1 MKRMMIV
8 SMAAAVS
15 AVIAAGG
22 VQAKDPGM
30 RLGIL
35 KCEQAGAKQNLLIHS
50 VAPFNCVFTGDDGGT
65 EKYKAESGVGIGV
78 DLKWDKT
85 NQIVYTVVGATSD
98 YKIGSYALAGKYFG
112 GKASVA
118 LGVGGGAQ
126 ALVGGGS
133 KNISLQPIAVDTG
146 TGAGVAAGGSY
157 LFLEPAK

>member
-1 MKRMMIV
+1 MKPMMIV
-8 SMAAAVS
+8 SMAAAVG
-15 AVIAAGG
+15 AVIAAAG
-22 VQAKDPGM
+22 VQAKDPGV

-35 KCEQAGAKQNLLIHS
+35 KCDQAGTKQNLLIHS
-50 VAPFNCVFTGDDGGT
+50 VAPFNCVFTGDGGT

-126 ALVGGGS
+126 VLVGGGP
-133 KNISLQPIAVDTG
+133 KNITLQPLAVDVG